1 MCSILIVCAK
11 FDVKKENL
19 YGLSWEGLVEWN
31 LQRIISKESVVFG
44 AKNYSVNIL
53 VKKKFLKWKEQKV
66 ENDVLH
72 TYLDGDIFIC
82 TKSLF

>member
-44 AKNYSVNIL
+44 AKNYSVNIF
-53 VKKKFLKWKEQKV
+53 VKKNPEMKGAESREFLHAYV
-66 ENDVLH
+66 
-72 TYLDGDIFIC
+72 DGDVFIC